1 MTAPGSITETAF
13 ISVQPGSEQEF
24 LAALQRDG
32 IDVLRRAKGFQGISI
47 KRGIERPSVFQ
58 LTLMWERLE
67 DHTEAFRGGPLF
79 TEWRAV
85 ISPFFAEAP
94 NVEHWHDIN

>member
-1 MTAPGSITETAF
+1 MITETAF
-13 ISVQPGSEQEF
+13 ISVQPGVEEKF
-24 LAALQRDG
+24 VEALKDGGLA
-32 IDVLRRAKGFQGISI
+32 VLNRAQGFRSIEI
-47 KRGIERPSVFQ
+47 KRGIERPSTFQ
-58 LTLMWERLE
+58 LTLQWDRLE

-94 NVEHWHDIN
+94 NVEHWISVD